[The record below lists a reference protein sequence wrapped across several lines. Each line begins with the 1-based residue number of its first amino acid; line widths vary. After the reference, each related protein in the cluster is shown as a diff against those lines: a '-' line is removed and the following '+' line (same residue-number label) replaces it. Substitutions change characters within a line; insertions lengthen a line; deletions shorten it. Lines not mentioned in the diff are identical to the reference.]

1 LTGVVFV
8 FLYIFLKYFY
18 LKNIKFIFYLVFL
31 IDIKNFKKKLRKKML
46 SPGNFSFSSVQAT
59 KDSDIQ
65 LVSRKLSPE
74 VVGSISVRRNYFLNH
89 FLKKKQD
96 LPQ

>member
-1 LTGVVFV
+1 
-8 FLYIFLKYFY
+8 
-18 LKNIKFIFYLVFL
+18 
-31 IDIKNFKKKLRKKML
+31 ML